1 MIKKL
6 LIVVVL
12 ACTTT
17 ISLKAQDIVPAWYNT
32 GDSFFKAV
40 TKNTENNFTMSVMG
54 TIDGVRC
61 DSAYEIGVFCGDEC
75 RVSVPFYST
84 ETMFEYFNFYSR
96 LTVNGVAGETFS
108 FRLYDHRNNVEVEA
122 EITPEKLDFVADKHY
137 GSFNTELYNLAFEN
151 STSHRSSLDI
161 DDATDLPFTGSQYG
175 ITADGIA
182 CSYARN
188 AYLDGGYETIV
199 LPFDA
204 DIASIKE
211 EGFVFEKFD
220 GFGENT
226 IKFTEL
232 EDGEVLKAGV
242 AYIFSYSGTPSGG
255 RKVLQFTA
263 NVQQV
268 SDGIVNEE
276 GWAGTFKAMAGEE
289 IAGKYILNVEGDR
302 MMKAG
307 SGATLAPYHAC
318 LALPEGT
325 NVAAMSVMHGRETTG
340 VDMIQQ
346 AETETAYDLNG
357 RVIKEL
363 PNSGVVIINQKKI
376 YIK

>member
-1 MIKKL
+1 MRKRLLAVVALLCATTVYLTAQSYIPDWYRKK
-6 LIVVVL
+6 
-12 ACTTT
+12 AN
-17 ISLKAQDIVPAWYNT
+17 Y
-32 GDSFFKAV
+32 FEAV
-40 TKNTENNFTMSVMG
+40 SKNFESNFTMAVMA

-61 DSAYEIGVFCGDEC
+61 DSAFEIGVFCGDEC
-75 RVSVPFYST
+75 RLSMPLYSSDDLFDEFYFYST
-84 ETMFEYFNFYSR
+84 LTIKGESKETI
-96 LTVNGVAGETFS
+96 S

-122 EITPEKLDFVADKHY
+122 EITPEKLGFVADKHY
-137 GSFNTELYNLAFEN
+137 GSFNSELYNLAFEN
-151 STSHRSSLDI
+151 CTSHRSCLDI
-161 DDATDLPFTGSQYG
+161 DDVTDLPFTGVQYG

-182 CSYARN
+182 CCYTRN

-204 DIASIKE
+204 DVTSIKE
-211 EGFVFEKFD
+211 EGFVFEKFE

-226 IKFTEL
+226 IKFVEL
-232 EDGEVLKAGV
+232 EEGEVLKAGV
-242 AYIFSYSGTPSGG
+242 AYIFSYSGTPSDG
-255 RKVLQFTA
+255 RKELQFTA

-289 IAGKYILNVEGDR
+289 IAGKYILNVKGDR

-340 VDMIQQ
+340 VDMIQLS
-346 AETETAYDLNG
+346 ETETAYDLNG

>member
-1 MIKKL
+1 M
-6 LIVVVL
+6 VVVL

-17 ISLKAQDIVPAWYNT
+17 ISLNAQEIVPVWYNA
-32 GDSFFKAV
+32 GDSYFKAV
-40 TKNTENNFTMSVMG
+40 TKNTEGNFTMSVMG
-54 TIDGVRC
+54 TIDGERC

-84 ETMFEYFNFYSR
+84 ETMFEYFKFYSR

-122 EITPEKLDFVADKHY
+122 EITPKKQDFVADEHY
-137 GSFNTELYNLAFEN
+137 GSFNTKLYNLAFEN

-161 DDATDLPFTGSQYG
+161 DDATDLPFTGNQYG

-182 CSYARN
+182 CSYTRN

-242 AYIFSYSGTPSGG
+242 AYLFRYSRTPSDG
-255 RKVLQFTA
+255 RKELQFTA
-263 NVQQV
+263 ANVQQLN
-268 SDGIVNEE
+268 DAIVEE
-276 GWAGTFKAMAGEE
+276 KGWAGTFKAMDGDA
-289 IAGKYILNVEGDR
+289 IAGKYILNIKGDK

-307 SGATLAPYHAC
+307 YGATLAPYHAY
-318 LALPEGT
+318 LTLPEGADAST
-325 NVAAMSVMHGRETTG
+325 MFVSHGRETT
-340 VDMIQQ
+340 DIDNMQQ
-346 AETETAYDLNG
+346 QGDTEIMYDLNG
-357 RVIKEL
+357 RRINEL
-363 PNSGVVIINQKKI
+363 PNSGIVIINQKKI